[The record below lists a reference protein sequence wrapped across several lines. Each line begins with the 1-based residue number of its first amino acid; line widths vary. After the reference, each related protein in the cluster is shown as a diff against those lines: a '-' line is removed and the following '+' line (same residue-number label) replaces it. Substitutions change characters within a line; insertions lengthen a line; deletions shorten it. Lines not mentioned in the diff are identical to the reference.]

1 MAALAT
7 PPGDLPAAGWAD
19 ASTDPAP
26 PGGAVVLVL
35 HRLPRRL
42 RLVFGVTGDTA
53 GGPQSDSAEPLH
65 EFVAY
70 AADCRIFGELSPPDG
85 RLTDLLN
92 AYEEFELVNVHLQ
105 SLLDAHVVIEPSLLL
120 SRDELIAVHAAG
132 SAGHPGR
139 RTRTRAHRLV
149 VHSEPYTIWGD
160 IHTLPGADP
169 IASFQHRPPMI
180 PLTDASIEYDLA
192 GTTGRFRLGT
202 LIVNCE
208 LAGTFAPVVDEEPEP
223 PVLPPGD
230 RGPLTKDFTGELS
243 DDEFERR
250 A

>member
-1 MAALAT
+1 
-7 PPGDLPAAGWAD
+7 
-19 ASTDPAP
+19 
-26 PGGAVVLVL
+26 VLR
-35 HRLPRRL
+35 RLPRRL
-42 RLVFGVTGDTA
+42 RLVFGVTGETA
-53 GGPQSDSAEPLH
+53 GAVQPDSAEPLH

-70 AADCRIFGELSPPDG
+70 AADCRIFGELSPPEG

-105 SLLDAHVVIEPSLLL
+105 SLLDAHVVTEPSLLL
-120 SRDELIAVHAAG
+120 PRDELIAVHAGGAT
-132 SAGHPGR
+132 GHPGR

-149 VHSEPYTIWGD
+149 LRSEPYTIWGD
-160 IHTLPGADP
+160 IHALPGADP

-202 LIVNCE
+202 LIVNRE
-208 LAGTFAPVVDEEPEP
+208 LAGTFGLMVDDEPEP
-223 PVLPPGD
+223 PVPPPGD

-243 DDEFERR
+243 GDEFERG